1 MKTKVVQVLICIFKL
16 ILRFIYFFLKLLPV
30 DEKKLIFC
38 SRQSDRVP
46 LDFILIRDMLRKK
59 DSKIKT
65 VCICKHTGNKL
76 TDHLEFMIALL
87 KSMYHM
93 STSSVCI
100 IDSYW
105 PAVSL
110 LKHKKELTV
119 IQLWHSIGKVK
130 KSGYQTIG
138 LRSGRKSEYAKSLHM
153 HENYD
158 YVIAGAP
165 IWNKFYCESFNID
178 EDKILN
184 FGLPRVDYLLETEQ
198 GNRLRFYSQYPEW
211 EDKKV
216 ILYAPTFRRNMK
228 ARWQKIIDAVN
239 GKDIVLIIRKH
250 PGQTMDISKTNTNIF
265 ILEEWETIDLLAV
278 CDYLITDYSAIAI
291 EAAVLNKKT
300 YYWVYDYD
308 KYIEN
313 NGLNIDLYKQFPG
326 YVYSDIE
333 RLLEEILLKES
344 IDDTYA
350 MYSREYLPNDL
361 GKSTERIVDTII
373 KSM

>member
-1 MKTKVVQVLICIFKL
+1 
-16 ILRFIYFFLKLLPV
+16 
-30 DEKKLIFC
+30 
-38 SRQSDRVP
+38 
-46 LDFILIRDMLRKK
+46 
-59 DSKIKT
+59 
-65 VCICKHTGNKL
+65 
-76 TDHLEFMIALL
+76 
-87 KSMYHM
+87 
-93 STSSVCI
+93 
-100 IDSYW
+100 
-105 PAVSL
+105 
-110 LKHKKELTV
+110 
-119 IQLWHSIGKVK
+119 
-130 KSGYQTIG
+130 
-138 LRSGRKSEYAKSLHM
+138 
-153 HENYD
+153 
-158 YVIAGAP
+158 
-165 IWNKFYCESFNID
+165 
-178 EDKILN
+178 
-184 FGLPRVDYLLETEQ
+184 
-198 GNRLRFYSQYPEW
+198 
-211 EDKKV
+211 
-216 ILYAPTFRRNMK
+216 MK
-228 ARWQKIIDAVN
+228 ARWQKIIDAVD

-350 MYSREYLPNDL
+350 MYPREYLPNDL